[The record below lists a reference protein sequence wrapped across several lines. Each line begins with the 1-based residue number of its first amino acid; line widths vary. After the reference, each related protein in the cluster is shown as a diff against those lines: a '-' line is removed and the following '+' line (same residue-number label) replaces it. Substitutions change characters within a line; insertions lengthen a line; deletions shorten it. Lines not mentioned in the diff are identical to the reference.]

1 MTRIRRQILS
11 ELIND
16 LVERLQIYII
26 LSALFVAFPIL
37 VHVLLLNAT
46 LECTRRRRQQ
56 LEVQPPPIKLEGLE
70 RRKKKKTLVEPS
82 IRISL
87 EIPADSLASGTLE
100 NAGVDS
106 TDVFQSR
113 RIARKKPTEKK
124 LGLVTPK
131 NLESPLNE
139 DRRTDTTF
147 TQESSAEQVCTNN
160 GLISLEIKKERK
172 AENEKVPTLD
182 EVLAIKRL
190 KHTPLKKT
198 TKNVQ
203 RKDGRREKEGED
215 SSMWEELHE
224 PQMTQ
229 LVSVNEPAV
238 VGDKELTNNRE
249 AFKEDST
256 ETTEEAFT
264 SDRTQK
270 PSARSI
276 TSTVEQPA
284 KTEKMTS
291 GDATISNRRIDIDTK
306 TTTENSPTTGTTN
319 VDSSE
324 NTTTKTS
331 EATIGESAT
340 TSGAKKCVPPS
351 RREKVAAESGGSM
364 ASRWQQPMEQSTS
377 KVALD
382 LGKTQSSSRRTVQ
395 QRRRIFSSQ
404 QFESCSVPSKKSQGQ
419 NLRADEARRLR
430 VKRTT
435 ASAENIQRTQRTQQ
449 DTSSSTLRRILT
461 RRDKFSRTDSTEE
474 DSRSRILRLKPKRMP
489 IKVHPDRLKI
499 PGKRTQNSLKNGFTV
514 SEGR

>member
-1 MTRIRRQILS
+1 DVNS
-11 ELIND
+11 E
-16 LVERLQIYII
+16 Q
-26 LSALFVAFPIL
+26 
-37 VHVLLLNAT
+37 
-46 LECTRRRRQQ
+46 
-56 LEVQPPPIKLEGLE
+56 
-70 RRKKKKTLVEPS
+70 RRKLKITKKEVKVKE
-82 IRISL
+82 
-87 EIPADSLASGTLE
+87 ADKFS
-100 NAGVDS
+100 
-106 TDVFQSR
+106 
-113 RIARKKPTEKK
+113 
-124 LGLVTPK
+124 
-131 NLESPLNE
+131 
-139 DRRTDTTF
+139 
-147 TQESSAEQVCTNN
+147 TNN